1 MSAQPVDLSQPRDL
15 GALLSTTFSLYA
27 RHFWLFAG
35 LALGIVGVVYII
47 VLGLGAGWLWKSYD
61 DYNAP
66 GGLWAFELLVPVL
79 VLVPLIS
86 ATHAQAVVE
95 LGEGRVP
102 SVWETLRAGS
112 RYFGPVLAVVVTYTL
127 GVLAGL
133 VLLVVPGIY
142 VWVAWFVAAP
152 AVVVES
158 KRGGDAIARSH
169 DLVRGSWWRVF
180 GIAVTVSL
188 IAVVASA
195 PAAWAGSWMGD
206 ATDSMAVV
214 LAGAV
219 VSDVVLY
226 SFGALASTLLFF
238 DLRARGTVTVA
249 THGPAVAHQD
259 S

>member
-1 MSAQPVDLSQPRDL
+1 VSAQPLDLSRPRGLGDL
-15 GALLSTTFSLYA
+15 LRTTLSLYA

-47 VLGLGAGWLWKSYD
+47 VLGLGAGWLWRSAD
-61 DYNAP
+61 DYDMP
-66 GGLWAFELLVPVL
+66 GGLVALEFLLPVL

-95 LGEGRVP
+95 LSEGRVP
-102 SVWETLRAGS
+102 SVSETLRAGA
-112 RYFGPVLAVVVTYTL
+112 RYFGPVVAVVVMYTL

-152 AVVVES
+152 AVVVEN
-158 KRGGDAIARSH
+158 KRGGDAIGRSH
-169 DLVRGSWWRVF
+169 DLVQGSWLRVF

-188 IAVVASA
+188 IAFVASA
-195 PAAWAGSWMGD
+195 PAAWAGSWIGHS
-206 ATDSMAVV
+206 TGSMAIV

-226 SFGALASTLLFF
+226 SFTALASTLLFF
-238 DLRARGTVTVA
+238 DLRTRRTVTAA
-249 THGPAVAHQD
+249 THAAAAER
-259 S
+259 